1 MQLDLD
7 DAETRALL
15 NVLVEVIE
23 ADKYPLSPQIRLLR
37 GVLMKF
43 GVIGG
48 LPPALERKLRR
59 AVQPPPAL
67 RPPAK
72 GI

>member
-23 ADKYPLSPQIRLLR
+23 ADKYPLSPRIRLLR
-37 GVLMKF
+37 GILMKF

-48 LPPALERKLRR
+48 LPPALERK
-59 AVQPPPAL
+59 AAPCGAAPAG
-67 RPPAK
+67 AQAA
-72 GI
+72 G

>member
-1 MQLDLD
+1 MQFDLD

-15 NVLVEVIE
+15 TVLVEVIE
-23 ADKYPLSPQIRLLR
+23 ADKYPLSPRIRLLR
-37 GVLMKF
+37 GILMKF

-48 LPPALERKLRR
+48 LPPELERKLRS

>member
-23 ADKYPLSPQIRLLR
+23 ADKYPLSPRIRHSDEVR
-37 GVLMKF
+37 
-43 GVIGG
+43 
-48 LPPALERKLRR
+48 RDRR
-59 AVQPPPAL
+59 AAVRARAQAAPCGAAPAG
-67 RPPAK
+67 AQAA
-72 GI
+72 G